1 MKSLREL
8 LREAYDIAKSK
19 GWHDTERSFPELIAL
34 MHSELSESLES
45 YRDNEDAIVMRD
57 DGKPDGYG
65 IELADAVI
73 RVMDACEHLGLDL
86 ESLVMTKMAYNRTRP
101 YRHGGKKV

>member
-1 MKSLREL
+1 MKSLRDL
-8 LREAYDIAKSK
+8 QREAYDIAKSK

-45 YRDNEDAIVMRD
+45 YRNGDNPIVFRGD
-57 DGKPDGYG
+57 KPDGYG
-65 IELADAVI
+65 VELVDAVI
-73 RVMDACEHLGLDL
+73 RIMDCFEDQGWDL
-86 ESLVMTKMAYNRTRP
+86 ESMLRLKMDYNRTRP